1 MNLKMLREQLAWNL
15 RVGHA
20 HVSFEQAVADFPPR
34 LRGKRA
40 KGVPWTAWQIL
51 EHIRICQWDILDF
64 SRNPNYKEMRFP
76 DDYWPRTVAPPSRG
90 AWAASVRKFL
100 ADRRAMGRLVLNQ
113 KTDLFARIPHGTGQN
128 ILREILVMADHNA
141 YHIGQLVLLRR
152 MLGAWRNAK

>member
-34 LRGKRA
+34 LRGARA

-76 DDYWPRTVAPPSRG
+76 DDYWPRTPAPPSRA
-90 AWAASVRKFL
+90 AWAASVRRFL
-100 ADRRAMGRLVLNQ
+100 ADRRAMERLVLNP
-113 KTDLFARIPHGTGQN
+113 KTDLFARIPHGSGQN
-128 ILREILVMADHNA
+128 VLREILVVADHNA

-152 MLGAWRNAK
+152 MLGAWPRAK

>member
-76 DDYWPRTVAPPSRG
+76 DDYWPRTSAPPSRT
-90 AWAASVRKFL
+90 AWNASVRRFL
-100 ADRRAMGRLVLNQ
+100 SDRRTMERLVLNP
-113 KTDLFARIPHGTGQN
+113 KMDLFARIPHGTGQN
-128 ILREILVMADHNA
+128 ILREVLVVADHNA

-152 MLGAWRNAK
+152 LLGTWRTQ